1 MNLERLKKGN
11 LKLLI
16 LECLN
21 EKPMHAYEIMK
32 TIEKK
37 FGGIYKPSPGSLYP
51 VLKSLISQNFV
62 GVEEK
67 DSKKIYYI
75 TEDGKKEYLMIKEK
89 VNTFFATHNEYR
101 RLVSQL
107 INFGF
112 LLYNYKDVL
121 DEKKY
126 KEISEILNKCEKEI
140 ESKLNEQK

>member
-1 MNLERLKKGN
+1 MNLERLKKGK

-51 VLKSLISQNFV
+51 VLKSLISQNLIR
-62 GVEEK
+62 VEEK

-75 TEDGKKEYLMIKEK
+75 TDKGESEYLRIKEK
-89 VNTFFATHNEYR
+89 VNTFFATHSEYR
-101 RLVSQL
+101 RLISEL
-107 INFGF
+107 INLGF
-112 LLYNYKDVL
+112 FLYKYKDSL
-121 DEKKY
+121 DEEKY
-126 KEISEILNKCEKEI
+126 EEISKILNKCKE
-140 ESKLNEQK
+140 EMENKLNERK

>member
-1 MNLERLKKGN
+1 MNLERLKKGK

-51 VLKSLISQNFV
+51 VLKGLMSQNLI

-75 TEDGKKEYLMIKEK
+75 TEDGKKEYLRIKEK
-89 VNTFFATHNEYR
+89 VNTFFATHSEYR
-101 RLVSQL
+101 RLVSEL
-107 INFGF
+107 INLGF
-112 LLYNYKDVL
+112 FLYNYKDIL
-121 DEKKY
+121 DEEKY
-126 KEISEILNKCEKEI
+126 KEISEILNNCKKEI
-140 ESKLNEQK
+140 ENRLNERK